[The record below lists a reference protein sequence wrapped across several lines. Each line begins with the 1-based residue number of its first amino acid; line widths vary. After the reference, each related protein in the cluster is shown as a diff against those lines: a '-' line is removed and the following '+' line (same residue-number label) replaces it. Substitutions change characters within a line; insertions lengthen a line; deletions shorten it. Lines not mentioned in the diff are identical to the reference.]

1 MEKIYAKGLYW
12 NEKRDNAPDFV
23 LGSIS
28 IKLDD
33 LKELE
38 RQILEHWN
46 NGYCRFQVLQGKEK
60 PYVVVDTYK
69 PKEKKEITLED
80 VSF

>member
-1 MEKIYAKGLYW
+1 MDKIYAKGIYY
-12 NEKRDNAPDFV
+12 NPKRDNAPDFV

-28 IKLDD
+28 IKIDD

-38 RQILEHWN
+38 KQIIEHEN
-46 NGYCRFQVLQGKEK
+46 NGYCRFQILQGKEK

-69 PKEKKEITLED
+69 PKEKKELSLDD
-80 VSF
+80 VPF